1 MTDITDTQATGYDSN
16 QVVAMFENYAQATRA
31 REALEAANVP
41 RSRIEILD
49 QSGSAAD
56 TSFSYERHE
65 EGLWGALKNLFVPD
79 EDAHVYA
86 EGVRRGHAMVV
97 VRIESPA
104 DRDSVL
110 TILEAQNPIDVE
122 TKANQWREGGWSGVH
137 EGQAGWETQR
147 VGSASK
153 PTSTTSNT
161 SGTSSG
167 TPAGRATTGAE
178 QEEVIPVYEE
188 QLRVGKRKVGRG
200 GVRVRSYVVE
210 TPVQEQVS
218 LHDER
223 VEVERRPVD
232 RVPTESE
239 VGAAPFQER
248 TVEVTAQREEPV
260 ISKETRVKEE
270 VAVRKEE
277 EDRTQTVSDTV
288 RRTEVKVEDNQTG
301 SERPPARTLNRNQ

>member
-1 MTDITDTQATGYDSN
+1 MTDITDTQARPGYDSN
-16 QVVAMFENYAQATRA
+16 QVVAMFENYAQATGA
-31 REALEAANVP
+31 RDALEAANVP

-65 EGLWGALKNLFVPD
+65 EGLWGAIKSLFMPD
-79 EDAHVYA
+79 DDAHVYA

-97 VRIESPA
+97 VRVDAPA

-110 TILEAQNPIDVE
+110 TILEAQNPVDVE
-122 TKANQWREGGWSGVH
+122 TKATEWRQGGWSGVH

-147 VGSASK
+147 VGSART
-153 PTSTTSNT
+153 PTNTTPNT
-161 SGTSSG
+161 SGTSSA
-167 TPAGRATTGAE
+167 TPAGRAATGAE
-178 QEEVIPVYEE
+178 QEEVVPVYEE
-188 QLRVGKRKVGRG
+188 QLRVGKREVGRG
-200 GVRVRSYVVE
+200 SVRVRSYVVE

-232 RVPTESE
+232 RVATGSE
-239 VGAAPFQER
+239 AGAAPFQER
-248 TVEVTAQREEPV
+248 TVEVTARREEPV

-270 VAVRKEE
+270 VVVRKEE

-288 RRTEVKVEDNQTG
+288 RHTEVKVEDNRTG
-301 SERPPARTLNRNQ
+301 SEAAPTTNRTR